1 MTVLWEFKKEGCPRE
16 IFILQIHSGKI
27 FSAECTQSNDIPKE
41 SKDMFEL
48 ISDIL
53 KYGLVIV
60 VYVFI
65 FSVVKLVYLDIADT
79 RRLNKSEEEGLG
91 YLKLINLRR
100 EFNFKVY
107 ESYSVQENS
116 IIGRSKKCGIYIPD
130 PYLSKQHA
138 RIFFKDAEFYIEDMG
153 STNGTRVN
161 GKPLGVRPSK
171 LKDNDKISIGHMNF
185 LFVDSSKL

>member
-1 MTVLWEFKKEGCPRE
+1 
-16 IFILQIHSGKI
+16 
-27 FSAECTQSNDIPKE
+27 
-41 SKDMFEL
+41 MFEL

-116 IIGRSKKCGIYIPD
+116 TIGRSKKCGIYIPD

-138 RIFFKDAEFYIEDMG
+138 RIFFKDAEFYIEDLG

-161 GKPLGVRPSK
+161 GKPLGARPSK

>member
-1 MTVLWEFKKEGCPRE
+1 
-16 IFILQIHSGKI
+16 
-27 FSAECTQSNDIPKE
+27 
-41 SKDMFEL
+41 MFEL

-60 VYVFI
+60 VYIFI

-79 RRLNKSEEEGLG
+79 RRQNKSEEEGLG

-100 EFNFKVY
+100 ELDFKVY

-116 IIGRSKKCGIYIPD
+116 VIGRSKKCDIYVPD

-153 STNGTRVN
+153 STNGTSLN
-161 GKPLGVRPSK
+161 GKALGVRPAK
-171 LKDNDKISIGHMNF
+171 LKDNDKVSLGHMHF
-185 LFVDSSKL
+185 LFVDSSRL